1 MSRFTIAL
9 FDDGLQLVP
18 SSWLFDN
25 KTMCHWP
32 PYTNEKKIRKAIMEE
47 ASPDC
52 TWTAH
57 KILRVFGTSGTYAS
71 GIDKVKLA
79 QEYSDLDISDIDIS
93 HQKRI
98 PRQKKTSSTS
108 DDSDQNNNSISEN
121 QQVTKEKSLPVPPSL
136 PKSFIVNKP
145 TKEKMQS
152 EEFYP
157 NSKKNIAKEAS
168 VTPGKGN
175 DVLPEIFRRL
185 NQIFEKLKSID
196 DRLSKLEENQNG
208 TLKNNEMAVLQ
219 EFIALPLKTNEEVQ
233 NMEKDLENQD
243 FFEQMAISLNRI
255 GGRDSRELIINIL
268 KRTITNEIAVQYSWA
283 GKLKKMGF
291 KDLLLAKCII
301 RAVRITDDKVTEK
314 DITHYISKWLV
325 QGTLRHERSLEQRK
339 TKHQKTADADDDA
352 I

>member
-1 MSRFTIAL
+1 WMWPRWVRRFLSIEVQMEDLWVRISIPRDCLRMDYYIPGFINIDHWRWVQEERRIDRKLQNFTIAL

-47 ASPDC
+47 ASPNC

-71 GIDKVKLA
+71 RIEKVKLA

-121 QQVTKEKSLPVPPSL
+121 EQVTKEKSLPVPPSL

-152 EEFYP
+152 EEFYL
-157 NSKKNIAKEAS
+157 NSKKKYC
-168 VTPGKGN
+168 K
-175 DVLPEIFRRL
+175 
-185 NQIFEKLKSID
+185 
-196 DRLSKLEENQNG
+196 
-208 TLKNNEMAVLQ
+208 
-219 EFIALPLKTNEEVQ
+219 
-233 NMEKDLENQD
+233 
-243 FFEQMAISLNRI
+243 
-255 GGRDSRELIINIL
+255 
-268 KRTITNEIAVQYSWA
+268 
-283 GKLKKMGF
+283 
-291 KDLLLAKCII
+291 
-301 RAVRITDDKVTEK
+301 
-314 DITHYISKWLV
+314 
-325 QGTLRHERSLEQRK
+325 RSLSHSRQR
-339 TKHQKTADADDDA
+339 QRLV
-352 I
+352 